1 MNKRILMRIDF
12 QNDFVHPYGAL
23 TLSNPE
29 LIGRQQKFA
38 NSLFLKSF
46 DKIIDTYD
54 THFAET
60 YANTK
65 EAQSFPPHCIFA
77 SWGWQSA
84 APFNPELKVQKMYKS
99 TTNIWNEANNY
110 QDLSDD
116 WRGKE
121 LFLCGVLSDVC
132 VEQAMSGALK
142 RGAKVVL
149 LTDLCQGQNRQIND
163 IMQEEKYR
171 PWVEQKK
178 LSAITTA
185 QFFQQ
190 ILNNKK
196 ILYTRFNQARGE

>member
-65 EAQSFPPHCIFA
+65 EAQSFPPHCILPA
-77 SWGWQSA
+77 GGGSRPLRST
-84 APFNPELKVQKMYKS
+84 PSSKYK
-99 TTNIWNEANNY
+99 
-110 QDLSDD
+110 
-116 WRGKE
+116 K
-121 LFLCGVLSDVC
+121 C
-132 VEQAMSGALK
+132 
-142 RGAKVVL
+142 
-149 LTDLCQGQNRQIND
+149 INQPP
-163 IMQEEKYR
+163 IFGM
-171 PWVEQKK
+171 K
-178 LSAITTA
+178 LI
-185 QFFQQ
+185 
-190 ILNNKK
+190 IIK
-196 ILYTRFNQARGE
+196 I